1 MLVNILIISIYMNK
15 NFIYY
20 YFLKIM
26 KFYKINTLDLQTLL
40 FFLIFSYSAVKT
52 GNLKHINLINQ
63 NTNSHKITHFTST
76 QDYNKLNNGD
86 LFYGF

>member
-40 FFLIFSYSAVKT
+40 FFLIFSYSAVKP
-52 GNLKHINLINQ
+52 GNLKHINQ
-63 NTNSHKITHFTST
+63 NSHKITHFTST